1 MFCPEC
7 DAILIP
13 LRDKESPKRALQC
26 RDCGYNS
33 SDEKAALETFVISE
47 EISEEERSSI
57 EVIEDSVEGG
67 GVPKEMIEE
76 LREQYR
82 EALENFE
89 M

>member
-1 MFCPEC
+1 M
-7 DAILIP
+7 P
-13 LRDKESPKRALQC
+13 LRDKDAPKGSLVC

-33 SDEKAALETFVISE
+33 NDESEGLKSFVISE
-47 EISEEERSSI
+47 EISEDERSRI
-57 EVIEDSVEGG
+57 EVIEETVEGG
-67 GVPKEMIEE
+67 GVPQEMIEE

>member
-7 DAILIP
+7 DAVLVP
-13 LRDKESPKRALQC
+13 LRDKDAPKGALQC

-33 SDEKAALETFVISE
+33 SDEKNALESFVISE
-47 EISEEERSSI
+47 EISEEERSRI
-57 EVIEDSVEGG
+57 EVIEDTIADG